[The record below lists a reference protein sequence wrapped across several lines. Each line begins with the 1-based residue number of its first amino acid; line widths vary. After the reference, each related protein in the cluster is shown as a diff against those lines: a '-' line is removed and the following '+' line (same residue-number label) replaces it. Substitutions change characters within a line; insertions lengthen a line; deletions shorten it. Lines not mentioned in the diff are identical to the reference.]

1 MTVQTEPIQPKY
13 SKQVVKTLDYKHFD
27 VLNPKYEI
35 LQFGNVLVRK
45 KIRYG
50 KKWLTKCGSDWAFA
64 KIKGIG
70 RVDYNITE
78 DKFVLIVKNSP
89 LDFSY

>member
-1 MTVQTEPIQPKY
+1 MTVQTAPIAPT
-13 SKQVVKTLDYKHFD
+13 KQIVKTLNYKHFD

-35 LQFGNVLVRK
+35 LQFDNVPVRK
-45 KIRYG
+45 KLRYG
-50 KKWLTKCGSDWAFA
+50 KKWLTKSGPNWAFE

-70 RVDYNITE
+70 RVDYNIDD
-78 DKFVLIVKNSP
+78 DKFVLVVKNSP